1 MLSVF
6 EVGATASGPC
16 EALASSAGERLGEE
30 GWEASFLTQEEL
42 LAVLDCRL
50 EGEDVLHEGT
60 GRLLAGAVSRFGWE
74 LYQGRTS
81 SGGIAVSVTGV
92 GSVEL
97 MVGERAGERVAPL
110 EMDVRHQSGQ
120 HGVDSVVGL
129 EGAWG
134 TGRVLVVHR
143 RVGAGLSAP
152 WVCVA
157 IELR

>member
-1 MLSVF
+1 MVFAACGAEERRVGFEPLAHDYVLSVF

-16 EALASSAGERLGEE
+16 GALASSA
-30 GWEASFLTQEEL
+30 
-42 LAVLDCRL
+42 C
-50 EGEDVLHEGT
+50 
-60 GRLLAGAVSRFGWE
+60 
-74 LYQGRTS
+74 
-81 SGGIAVSVTGV
+81 
-92 GSVEL
+92 
-97 MVGERAGERVAPL
+97 ERVASL

-152 WVCVA
+152 WVCLA